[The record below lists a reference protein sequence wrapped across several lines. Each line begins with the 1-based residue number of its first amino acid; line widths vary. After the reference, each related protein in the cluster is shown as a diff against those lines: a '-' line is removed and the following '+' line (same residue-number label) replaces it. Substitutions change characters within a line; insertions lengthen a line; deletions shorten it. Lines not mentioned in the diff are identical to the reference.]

1 MRTFASVLESPGVA
15 SVPPST
21 ASALRRQ
28 CRGGCWSPVAHGTMR
43 GVTNVRFIAA
53 IISFVIAFGLIAY
66 GIAQR
71 TVLAEA
77 DSVTASESFTT
88 KARVT
93 VVSSSILKSL
103 PGRQEVQITGA
114 KKIFAAYGRTEDVMA
129 WVGDTSYNRVGFN
142 RDKSSL
148 TTKLITGKSSNVPNP
163 QGSDL
168 WLDEFS
174 ETNSLNFTVNVPDD
188 ISVIIVS
195 DGSSAAPSNLSIR
208 WPLDNRTPWSGP
220 LIVSGIVL
228 LIVGLALYLW
238 GLAHLRRSR
247 GPRRKTPKMPK
258 VPRQRSYRPRKPRA
272 VVPSGGRR
280 SNRRRM
286 VAIVP
291 VLLIAGL
298 SLSGCSP
305 NSWPDFMSGAASAT
319 PTPTAS
325 ATGAAPDQKPPSV
338 TVPQV
343 KVIISKISA
352 VAAKADADKDVELAK
367 TRFEGP
373 ALDLRAANYAIRKV
387 DGTQAALASIP
398 AAAATVI
405 LPQQTDKW
413 PRTVFTVVVNP
424 TDKKVPPVGLMLEQ
438 KTPRSEYKVQYA
450 TALEAGVVLPKLAA
464 KEVGAPRLPPDGKL
478 LELEPSKI
486 ALAYGDIL
494 EKGPTS
500 ASAKYFDTSN
510 DKLIGL
516 IGLEYRKSLLAALP
530 AKAKM
535 EFANTVGAYDSIA
548 LGSNDSGAIVAVYL
562 NESVTVTPTEA
573 GAAVNTEGQVKTL
586 SGVTGSTKGT
596 VAVYGDQLLFYV
608 PSSSSTSSQK
618 ISLLGFATG
627 LTSAKELP

>member
-1 MRTFASVLESPGVA
+1 
-15 SVPPST
+15 
-21 ASALRRQ
+21 
-28 CRGGCWSPVAHGTMR
+28 
-43 GVTNVRFIAA
+43 VRFIAA

-77 DSVTASESFTT
+77 DSITASETFAN
-88 KARVT
+88 KAPVT
-93 VVSSSILKSL
+93 IVNSSTLKSL
-103 PGRQEVQITGA
+103 PGRQEIQISGA
-114 KKIFAAYGRTEDVMA
+114 KKIFAAYGRTEDVLA

-142 RDKSSL
+142 SEKSTL
-148 TTKLITGKSSNVPNP
+148 TSRLISGTSSSVPNP
-163 QGSDL
+163 RGSDL

-174 ETNSLNFTVNVPDD
+174 ETNSLNFTVNVPDG

-195 DGSSAAPSNLSIR
+195 DGTSAAPSTLSIR

-220 LIVSGIVL
+220 LIVGGIVL
-228 LIVGLALYLW
+228 LILGLALYLW

-258 VPRQRSYRPRKPRA
+258 VPRQRSYRSRKRKA
-272 VVPSGGRR
+272 LAPSGSRR

-291 VLLIAGL
+291 VLLIGGL
-298 SLSGCSP
+298 TLSGCSP
-305 NSWPDFMSGAASAT
+305 ASWPDFVSGAASAT
-319 PTPTAS
+319 PTPS
-325 ATGAAPDQKPPSV
+325 ATAAVVNDTPPAV
-338 TVPQV
+338 TVPQLR
-343 KVIISKISA
+343 VILSRISA

-367 TRFEGP
+367 TRFDGA
-373 ALDLRAANYAIRKV
+373 ALDLRVANYAIRKV
-387 DGTQAALASIP
+387 DGTQAALAAIP
-398 AAAATVI
+398 ASSATVI
-405 LPQQTDKW
+405 LPQQQKADRW
-413 PRTVFTVVVNP
+413 PRVVFTVVQNP

-438 KTPRSEYKVQYA
+438 TTPRSDYKVRYA

-464 KEVGAPRLPPDGKL
+464 KEVGAPRVDPDGKL
-478 LELEPSKI
+478 LELAPSKI

-500 ASAKYFDTSN
+500 ESSKYFDTSD

-516 IGLEYRKSLLAALP
+516 IGVENRKERQ
-530 AKAKM
+530 AKVAESKGKM
-535 EFANTVGAYDSIA
+535 EFVNTVGPYDSIG
-548 LGSNDSGAIVAVYL
+548 LGSNDSGAIIAVYL
-562 NESVTVTPTEA
+562 TETVTVTPVEA
-573 GAAVNTEGQVKTL
+573 GAAVNPEGQVKTL

-608 PSSSSTSSQK
+608 PSSTSKQK

-627 LTSAKELP
+627 LISAKELP

>member
-1 MRTFASVLESPGVA
+1 
-15 SVPPST
+15 
-21 ASALRRQ
+21 
-28 CRGGCWSPVAHGTMR
+28 
-43 GVTNVRFIAA
+43 VRFIAA
-53 IISFVIAFGLIAY
+53 IISFVIAFGLIAF

-77 DSVTASESFTT
+77 DSVTASETFTT
-88 KARVT
+88 KAPVT
-93 VVSSSILKSL
+93 IINSSTLKSL
-103 PGRQEVQITGA
+103 PGRQEVEISGA

-142 RDKSSL
+142 RDKSTL
-148 TTKLITGKSSNVPNP
+148 TSKLIAGKATKVPNP
-163 QGSDL
+163 AGSDL

-174 ETNSLNFTVNVPDD
+174 ETDSLDFTVNVPDD

-195 DGSSAAPSNLSIR
+195 DGTSAAPSNLSIR

-220 LIVSGIVL
+220 LIVGGIVL
-228 LIVGLALYLW
+228 LIIGLALYLW

-258 VPRQRSYRPRKPRA
+258 VPRQRSYRPRKPKA
-272 VVPSGGRR
+272 AAPTGGRR
-280 SNRRRM
+280 ATRRRM

-291 VLLIAGL
+291 VLLIGGL
-298 SLSGCSP
+298 TLSGCSP
-305 NSWPDFMSGAASAT
+305 DSWPDFVTGATAT

-325 ATGAAPDQKPPSV
+325 ATASAADDTPPAV
-338 TVPQV
+338 TVPQLR
-343 KVIISKISA
+343 VIVARISA

-367 TRFEGP
+367 TRFDGP

-387 DGTQAALASIP
+387 DGTQAALAAIP
-398 AAAATVI
+398 ASSATVI
-405 LPQQTDKW
+405 LPQQQKADKW
-413 PRTVFTVVVNP
+413 PRVV
-424 TDKKVPPVGLMLEQ
+424 
-438 KTPRSEYKVQYA
+438 

-464 KEVGAPRLPPDGKL
+464 KEVGAPRLSPDVPL
-478 LELEPSKI
+478 LELAPSKI

-500 ASAKYFDTSN
+500 ESAKYFDTTN

-516 IGLEYRKSLLAALP
+516 IGLEYRKSLQAALP
-530 AKAKM
+530 ATAKM
-535 EFANTVGAYDSIA
+535 EFANAVGPYDSIS

-562 NESVTVTPTEA
+562 NETVTVTPVEA
-573 GAAVNTEGQVKTL
+573 GAAVNPEGQVKSL

-608 PSSSSTSSQK
+608 PASTSKEK

>member
-1 MRTFASVLESPGVA
+1 
-15 SVPPST
+15 
-21 ASALRRQ
+21 
-28 CRGGCWSPVAHGTMR
+28 
-43 GVTNVRFIAA
+43 VRFIAA
-53 IISFVIAFGLIAY
+53 TISFVIAFGLIAF

-77 DSVTASESFTT
+77 NNITASKTFTT
-88 KARVT
+88 KAPVT
-93 VVSSSILKSL
+93 IVSSATLKSL
-103 PGRQEVQITGA
+103 PGRQEIRISGA
-114 KKIFAAYGRTEDVMA
+114 KKIFAAYGRTEDVLA

-142 RDKSSL
+142 RDNSRL
-148 TTKLITGKSSNVPNP
+148 TSQLIEGKASEVPNP
-163 QGSDL
+163 KGSDL
-168 WLDEFS
+168 WLNEFS
-174 ETNSLNFTVNVPDD
+174 ETSSLDFTVNVPDG

-195 DGSSAAPSNLSIR
+195 DGTSAAPSDLSIR

-220 LIVSGIVL
+220 LIVGGIVL

-258 VPRQRSYRPRKPRA
+258 VPRQRSYRPRKPKA
-272 VVPSGGRR
+272 VASTGGRR
-280 SNRRRM
+280 STRRRM

-305 NSWPDFMSGAASAT
+305 DSWPDFTAGAASGT

-325 ATGAAPDQKPPSV
+325 ATAAVADPRPPAV
-338 TVPQV
+338 TVPQLR
-343 KVIISKISA
+343 VIIARISA
-352 VAAKADADKDVELAK
+352 VAAKADADKNVELAK
-367 TRFEGP
+367 TRFDGP

-387 DGTQAALASIP
+387 DDTQAALAAIP
-398 AAAATVI
+398 ASNATVI
-405 LPQQTDKW
+405 LPQQLQKADKW
-413 PRTVFTVVVNP
+413 PRVVFTVVVNP

-438 KTPRSEYKVQYA
+438 KTSRSDYKVEYA

-464 KEVGAPRLPPDGKL
+464 KEVGAPRLSPDVPL
-478 LELEPSKI
+478 LELAPSKI

-494 EKGPTS
+494 AKGP
-500 ASAKYFDTSN
+500 ASESTKYFDTAD

-516 IGLEYRKSLLAALP
+516 IGLEYRKSQQAALP
-530 AKAKM
+530 ANAKL
-535 EFANTVGAYDSIA
+535 EFVNAVGPYDSIA

-562 NESVTVTPTEA
+562 TETVTVTPTEA
-573 GAAVNTEGQVKTL
+573 GAAVNTEGQVKSL

-608 PSSSSTSSQK
+608 PASTSKQK